1 MTRNEAIETAEAM
14 RDACVAI
21 CGGPFP
27 EGSGMDSVTCAT
39 LIGMMLALP
48 AAPPPGEPP
57 HDREF
62 CEDIH
67 GEPCACPPT
76 PTPEA
81 AARAEARAEVAAL
94 RGMMRE
100 AEEVLRGHM
109 IGINCKGPRM
119 DDDLAK
125 RWRTAL
131 AHSHS
136 EPHDAAKVGG
146 DE

>member
-1 MTRNEAIETAEAM
+1 MRNEAIETAEAM

-27 EGSGMDSVTCAT
+27 EGSGMDSVTCST

-48 AAPPPGEPP
+48 A
-57 HDREF
+57 
-62 CEDIH
+62 
-67 GEPCACPPT
+67 T
-76 PTPEA
+76 PAPEA
-81 AARAEARAEVAAL
+81 AARGEARAEVAAL

-100 AEEVLRGHM
+100 ADYVLRGHM

-131 AHSHS
+131 APHIAADSP
-136 EPHDAAKVGG
+136 PHDAAKVGG